1 MIQENKANEVSD
13 LLKEHYS
20 FSPTLTRQVL
30 GSEQFQNQI
39 VDEKFCNEVIRYV
52 YENKL
57 VVVDN
62 QKVALGKQK
71 EDFYNTFGI
80 FVYTKPTEK
89 ELVKLGFK
97 VKNPKAKLSSEE
109 YNQQMDGRI
118 PMSIKFQDVAG
129 EECVIEEGNSNDKTP
144 MLWLGIKNVQPRI
157 EIKGKG
163 FVDYPLPEE
172 VLVFGSMLLNQEQV
186 KILLPYLQTF
196 VEHGKIEKI

>member
-30 GSEQFQNQI
+30 SLFQGE
-39 VDEKFCNEVIRYV
+39 VADEKFCHEVIRYV

-57 VVVDN
+57 IVVDK
-62 QKVALGKQK
+62 QKVAIGKQI
-71 EDFYNTFGI
+71 EGNCYTFGI

-97 VKNPKAKLSSEE
+97 VKNPKAKISSIE

-186 KILLPYLQTF
+186 KMLLSLLQTF

>member
-30 GSEQFQNQI
+30 SLFQGEV

-52 YENKL
+52 YENNL
-57 VVVDN
+57 VVIDK
-62 QKVALGKQK
+62 QKVAIGKQI
-71 EDFYNTFGI
+71 EGNCYTFGI
-80 FVYTKPTEK
+80 FVYTKPSEK
-89 ELVKLGFK
+89 ELSKLGFK
-97 VKNPKAKLSSEE
+97 VKNHKAKLSSEE
-109 YNQQMDGRI
+109 YNQQMHGRI
-118 PMSIKFQDVAG
+118 PMSIKFQDVTG
-129 EECVIEEGNSNDKTP
+129 EECVLEESGSDKTP

-186 KILLPYLQTF
+186 KMLLPYLQIF
-196 VEHGKIEKI
+196 VNTGKIL

>member
-1 MIQENKANEVSD
+1 MVQGNKANEVSD

-20 FSPTLTRQVL
+20 FSPVLTRQVL
-30 GSEQFQNQI
+30 SLFQGEV

-52 YENKL
+52 YENNL
-57 VVVDN
+57 VVRDK
-62 QKVALGKQK
+62 QKVAIGKQI
-71 EDFYNTFGI
+71 EGNCYTFGI
-80 FVYTKPTEK
+80 FVYTKPSEK
-89 ELVKLGFK
+89 ELSKLGFK
-97 VKNPKAKLSSEE
+97 VKNTKAKLSSEE

-129 EECVIEEGNSNDKTP
+129 EECVIEESSGSDETP

-186 KILLPYLQTF
+186 KMLIPLLQTF
-196 VEHGKIEKI
+196 VKYGKLEKI